1 MPIVDRV
8 KAILMSPKTEW
19 PVIEAESTDIAGV
32 YRNYVIYLAA
42 IPAIAMF
49 IGMSVFGFG
58 GFGVTVRVPFFSG
71 LINAVISYVL
81 SLVMLYVLGLIV
93 NALAPTFKGQKS
105 PVNAFKVVAYG
116 STASMVAGIL
126 YLIPSLSMLVFL
138 GALYSIYLIYIGLPV
153 LMKCPPDKAMPYTAV
168 IIVCG
173 FVAALLLSVVSNAFL
188 PGQHMRMSDA
198 GGGVTIKTPSGEVTI
213 DPKKAEEAARKLE
226 AATKQ
231 IESSGKAADPAAAG
245 KAVAEA
251 LGAMAAATGGR
262 EPLPAELLKAALP
275 ESIGDMK
282 RSSFESQGGA
292 AMGIKG
298 STVRA
303 EYGSGDRTVKLEIMD
318 VGGLAG
324 LMAMAGWMNITGEK
338 ENDREVE
345 RIYKSGKRTIKEHL
359 SKSDGRAGYT
369 VVLENGVIVEGSGR
383 GVDLAGMKKIVEG
396 LNLGALETAK
406 GKG

>member
-58 GFGVTVRVPFFSG
+58 GFGVTVRMPFFSG
-71 LINAVISYVL
+71 LINAVVSYVL

-138 GALYSIYLIYIGLPV
+138 GALYSIYLIYVGLPV

-173 FVAALLLSVVSNAFL
+173 FVAALLLSVVSNAFM
-188 PGQHMRMSDA
+188 PGPGMRMGDA
-198 GGGVTIKTPSGEVTI
+198 GGGVTIKTPTGEVTI
-213 DPKKAEEAARKLE
+213 DPKKAEEAARRLE

-231 IESSGKAADPAAAG
+231 IESSGKSADPAAAG

-298 STVRA
+298 STARA

-338 ENDREVE
+338 ENEREIE
-345 RIYKSGKRTIKEHL
+345 KIYKSGKRTIKEHV
-359 SKSDGRAGYT
+359 SKSSGQAGYT